1 MREGPSGS
9 AFGDVGPFFSIINAK
24 VRGEGFRRGNSTI
37 LTFVDTV
44 VSHEAF
50 TDRLLLRELVHV
62 VQYEKLGLKEFA
74 AKYVTGFLSGGSYE
88 AIPLETNA
96 HELDDR
102 CAAAMTKAFSVTDEV
117 QRFRGGLIPAG
128 SSSERGTRRARYSS
142 HFYSRRG
149 PSYSCVAM
157 LGNHVRRH
165 LWVAAQTAAQ
175 TLPGTP

>member
-50 TDRLLLRELVHV
+50 TDRLLLRELVRV

-88 AIPLETNA
+88 
-96 HELDDR
+96 DR
-102 CAAAMTKAFSVTDEV
+102 KS
-117 QRFRGGLIPAG
+117 
-128 SSSERGTRRARYSS
+128 TRLNSS
-142 HFYSRRG
+142 HGYI
-149 PSYSCVAM
+149 SYAVFC
-157 LGNHVRRH
+157 LKKKKR
-165 LWVAAQTAAQ
+165 
-175 TLPGTP
+175 

>member
-1 MREGPSGS
+1 
-9 AFGDVGPFFSIINAK
+9 VGPFFSIINAK

-37 LTFVDTV
+37 LTFLDAV

-88 AIPLETNA
+88 AIPLEMNA

-102 CAAAMTKAFSVTDEV
+102 CAAATTKAFSVADEV
-117 QRFRGGLIPAG
+117 QRWID
-128 SSSERGTRRARYSS
+128 TRR
-142 HFYSRRG
+142 F
-149 PSYSCVAM
+149 
-157 LGNHVRRH
+157 
-165 LWVAAQTAAQ
+165 
-175 TLPGTP
+175 